1 VREVGSVSDRLTVAL
16 PAELVDAVAERVL
29 ELLEERGGLGR
40 PDDPLMTV
48 EESAEY
54 LRCSRQ
60 RVYDLLARQGNEPA
74 RLEGVH
80 DGRRRLIR
88 RSELDRYLEGAGPE

>member
-1 VREVGSVSDRLTVAL
+1 VTDRLTVAL
-16 PAELVDAVAERVL
+16 PPELVDAVAERVL
-29 ELLEERGGLGR
+29 ELLEERGGLGQ

-54 LRCSRQ
+54 MRCSRQ
-60 RVYDLLARQGNEPA
+60 RVYDLLARQGDGLA
-74 RLEGVH
+74 RLKGVH

-88 RSELDRYLEGAGPE
+88 KSELDRYLEGAGPE